1 MADPRVIAFTV
12 VVPAPEY
19 GPVEPY
25 DAASA
30 DRYLDLLLREPDRR
44 SFAILKDGVHVGNVG
59 LKHIDLRHGTSEC
72 FIEVGEMSARRRGV
86 AQAAMSRLLD
96 IAFDELRLQSVR
108 LGVFEFN
115 TPAIALYHK
124 LGFVD
129 DGRLGDHHSDGRVWA
144 VNAMRI
150 DALGWYRA
158 RGRLARSSSAG
169 R

>member
-12 VVPAPEY
+12 VVPGPDY

-30 DRYLDLLLREPDRR
+30 DRYLKLLLREPDRR
-44 SFAILKDGVHVGNVG
+44 SYAILNDGVHVGNVG
-59 LKHIDLRHGTSEC
+59 LKHIDATRGTSEC
-72 FIEVGEMSARRRGV
+72 FVEIGEVSARRHGV
-86 AQAAMSRLLD
+86 ALAAMSQLLD
-96 IAFDELRLQSVR
+96 VAFDELRLKSVR

-115 TPAIALYHK
+115 APAIGLYRK

-129 DGRLGDHHSDGRVWA
+129 DGRLGDHWADGRLWA

-150 DALGWYRA
+150 DMLGWYRA
-158 RGRLARSSSAG
+158 RGRLTGARQAG
-169 R
+169 